1 MRADRRK
8 VVVNALVKAAP
19 PPLLISADDS
29 LASHAARFLQWLRFV
44 RERSDDTVAAYGY
57 DLASFLRFCAD
68 GGLVRPAD
76 VKVRHIE
83 LYMAWLRQTPRRR
96 RGPGKHSAAT
106 ANRHLAALRAFFVY
120 LIREEIVT
128 GNPAASAFMLRSG
141 RRLPNY
147 LTIPEQEHLLDA
159 LIPDHSPTG
168 QRDLAIVAIFLFA
181 GLRLSEVTHLR
192 LEHVDLDGQ
201 RLRVIAGKGDKDREL
216 PIVPR
221 LRGILAAYLSDGRP
235 RLVKRPMG
243 EITPPHP
250 PKRPIRAVRY
260 QENERRVYRPG
271 MNTEAEAR
279 RMLEGLAPCPKDDG
293 WSFVHTKNGYRL
305 KREGEA
311 LQSRTIHFLV
321 REKIVPIVGRPIH
334 PHALRH
340 SFASRLRENGAD
352 LQLIQEALGHSNIS
366 TTTIYAHLSTTKRR
380 MDISR
385 FLEGKEGA

>member
-1 MRADRRK
+1 
-8 VVVNALVKAAP
+8 VNALVKAAP

-106 ANRHLAALRAFFVY
+106 ANRHLGALRAFFVY
-120 LIREEIVT
+120 LVREEILV
-128 GNPAASAFMLRSG
+128 GSPAAHAFVLRTG
-141 RRLPNY
+141 RRLPTY
-147 LTIPEQEHLLDA
+147 LTIPEQEHLLDV
-159 LIPDHSPTG
+159 LMRDHSPTG

-192 LEHVDLDGQ
+192 LEHVDLVGQ
-201 RLRVIAGKGDKDREL
+201 RLRVVAGKGDKDREL

-235 RLVKRPMG
+235 RLVSRPVG
-243 EITPPHP
+243 CITPP
-250 PKRPIRAVRY
+250 RPRPGRQPTWAVRY
-260 QENERRVYRPG
+260 SQDGHTVYRPVR
-271 MNTEAEAR
+271 TEAEAR
-279 RMLEGLAPCPKDDG
+279 RVLEREAPRPKDDD
-293 WSFVHTKNGYRL
+293 WFFVHAKNGYRL
-305 KREGEA
+305 KREGEP
-311 LQSRTIHFLV
+311 LESRTIHFLV
-321 REKIVPIVGRPIH
+321 RTKVVPIVGRPLH

-385 FLEGKEGA
+385 FLGGEEGA